1 MIEQFWLFHC
11 GWFRVPRGAF
21 EKGGGFELARM
32 PFLAAVAY
40 HSTRGPIVVDAPF
53 GHEGPTNAG
62 EVVGSFLRKAGQ
74 RFRREWAIVPRIEQ
88 LGFRASEVDDVLVTH
103 LHWDH
108 TGGLKEL
115 AHANFWMDVTEWEH
129 ANSLGTT
136 DAVSTGYI
144 LSDYRAL
151 GSRIRRLDLND
162 EVDVS
167 GGFDIFG
174 DGSVEAVP
182 LRGHSPGHTGYRFH
196 LTDGRKI
203 FFVAD
208 AVFTIPQITD
218 QRDLGM
224 FPRIAASDTDS
235 ARLTM
240 WRLRDWH
247 RTGGS
252 EGQVLVSSHDFD
264 WGERCLDG
272 PVALH
277 EV

>member
-11 GWFRVPRGAF
+11 GWFRVPRGVF
-21 EKGGGFELARM
+21 EKGGGFDTARM
-32 PFLAAVAY
+32 PFLCAVAY
-40 HSTRGPIVVDAPF
+40 HSERGPIVIDAPF

-62 EVVGSFLRKAGQ
+62 EVIGSFLRKAGQ
-74 RFRREWAIVPRIEQ
+74 KFRREWAIVPRIEQ
-88 LGFRASEVDDVLVTH
+88 LGFRPSEVDDILVTH

-108 TGGLKEL
+108 AGGMKEL
-115 AHANFWMDVTEWEH
+115 AHANFWIDAAEWDHAISLSPTE
-129 ANSLGTT
+129 ALR
-136 DAVSTGYI
+136 TGYVQ
-144 LSDYRAL
+144 SDFRAL
-151 GSRIRRLDLND
+151 SSRIRRMSLND

-182 LRGHSPGHTGYRFH
+182 LRGHSPGHVGYRFH

-208 AVFTIPQITD
+208 AVFTIPQITEE
-218 QRDLGM
+218 REFGI
-224 FPRIAASDTDS
+224 FPRIAASDLDA

-252 EGQVLVSSHDFD
+252 EGQTLVSSHDFE
-264 WGERCLDG
+264 WGERCIDG
-272 PVALH
+272 PIALH
-277 EV
+277 EI